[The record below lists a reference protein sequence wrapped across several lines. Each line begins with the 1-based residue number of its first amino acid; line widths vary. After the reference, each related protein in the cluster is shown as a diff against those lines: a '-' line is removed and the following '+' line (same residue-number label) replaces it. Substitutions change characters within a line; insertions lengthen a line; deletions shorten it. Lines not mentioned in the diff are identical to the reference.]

1 MKLLISELTGGRG
14 KPWAMR
20 HFYNETKLCLWTR
33 RDTSTAGGTGRVRGG
48 DNDKKKR
55 KLNQLR
61 SQKVSW
67 RRSVTQFLMRR
78 GSRVRWQI
86 LKKRLICWVAAGKL
100 FNSQWEA
107 SEGETYLEKRSAM
120 ALFLAR
126 VETMDISLA
135 VTLSDWDAHCLRPNG
150 ATEAMF
156 VARLSDQ
163 SVSSGW
169 LWKEHA
175 S

>member
-1 MKLLISELTGGRG
+1 M
-14 KPWAMR
+14 
-20 HFYNETKLCLWTR
+20 
-33 RDTSTAGGTGRVRGG
+33 
-48 DNDKKKR
+48 
-55 KLNQLR
+55 
-61 SQKVSW
+61 
-67 RRSVTQFLMRR
+67 
-78 GSRVRWQI
+78 
-86 LKKRLICWVAAGKL
+86 AAGKL
-100 FNSQWEA
+100 FNSQREA
-107 SEGETYLEKRSAM
+107 SKGETYLEKRSAM

>member
-1 MKLLISELTGGRG
+1 MKLLISELTGDRG

-48 DNDKKKR
+48 DNDTKKEETESAEESESVMKKICDPVSDEKR
-55 KLNQLR
+55 Q
-61 SQKVSW
+61 QGE
-67 RRSVTQFLMRR
+67 VTDF
-78 GSRVRWQI
+78 
-86 LKKRLICWVAAGKL
+86 KKRLICWVAAGKL
-100 FNSQWEA
+100 FNSQREA
-107 SEGETYLEKRSAM
+107 SKGETYLEKRSAM